1 MKVRRNKPEFD
12 DKGVKTIFWLG
23 YKHVLKMF
31 PWSYMWYGLE
41 GGKPEGRETTEET
54 NVLSKCKVRSNYTR
68 AVIDEIWK
76 ERVNMTN
83 KERNE
88 IQTCLGV
95 ERVEEDRDNT

>member
-1 MKVRRNKPEFD
+1 
-12 DKGVKTIFWLG
+12 
-23 YKHVLKMF
+23 MF

-41 GGKPEGRETTEET
+41 VGKLEGRETREET
-54 NVLSKCKVRSNYTR
+54 NVLSECKVRSNDTR
-68 AVIDEIWK
+68 AATDEIWK

-88 IQTCLGV
+88 IQKCLGV